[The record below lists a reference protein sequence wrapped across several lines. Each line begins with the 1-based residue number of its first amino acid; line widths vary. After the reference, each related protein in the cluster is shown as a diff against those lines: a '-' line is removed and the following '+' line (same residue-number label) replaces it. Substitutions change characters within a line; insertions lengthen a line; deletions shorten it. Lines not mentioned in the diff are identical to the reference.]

1 MKKKNPTIAF
11 VQQPPVYLNLE
22 ASVELAISYINK
34 ISKDDT
40 DLIIFPESWLPGYP
54 VWLDYAPEAG
64 LWDHPPA
71 KALYRLLVEN
81 AVVFGD
87 ELFQK
92 LQKAVERSG
101 AEVVIGVHEKDGG
114 TLYNTMV
121 FFNGDGSYH
130 IHRKLMPTY
139 TERLIW
145 GMGDGSTLAS
155 LNTDYGT
162 LGGLICWEHWMP
174 LARTAMHAK
183 NETIHVAQWP
193 YVKELHQL
201 CSRHYAFEGQC
212 FVAASGGMLSKQEM
226 LDGIQSLN
234 LSPED
239 KPALDLV
246 ESIPVDADELVLKG
260 GSALIAP
267 DSTYVTEP
275 LYDKRDII
283 YAEADLTLIDEGHL
297 FLDTD
302 GHYARP
308 DIFNLEVDTRAK
320 KNVSFKD

>member
-1 MKKKNPTIAF
+1 MKNKNPSIAF

-22 ASVELAISYINK
+22 ASVNLAISYIDK
-34 ISKDDT
+34 ISKDDN

-81 AVVFGD
+81 AIVFGED
-87 ELFQK
+87 LFGK
-92 LQKAVERSG
+92 LQQAIEKVG
-101 AEVVIGVHEKDGG
+101 INVVIGVHEKDGG
-114 TLYNTMV
+114 TLYNTMI
-121 FFNGDGSYH
+121 FFNGDGSYR

-155 LNTDYGT
+155 LDTDYGT

-183 NETIHVAQWP
+183 NETVHVSQWP

-212 FVAASGGMLSKQEM
+212 FVAASGGVLSKQEM
-226 LDGIQSLN
+226 LDGIKSLELN
-234 LSPED
+234 TED
-239 KPALDLV
+239 EPALELV
-246 ESIPVDADELVLKG
+246 ESIPVAPEELVLKG

-267 DSTYVTEP
+267 DSSYVTEP

-283 YAEADLTLIDEGHL
+283 YAEADLSLIDEGHL

-308 DIFNLEVDTRAK
+308 DVFNLEVDTRPK